1 MKEKIIRKAREM
13 FFRYG
18 FKDVTMDEIAR
29 GVGISKK
36 TLYQHFPAKEALIEA
51 AVDDLHQAVLR
62 YIAALEERG
71 LNPVEEFLA
80 VRDIVR
86 KVLQDIETAPAYQLE
101 RYYPDIADRMRARHM
116 KIVIDWFS
124 GNIERGKRAGLYR
137 DDIDPELAGRFFFSG
152 ILGIHNPLLFPPE
165 RFSRWTLFDRFFHFF
180 LVPLLTPAGK
190 KQLQKIDRP

>member
-51 AVDDLHQAVLR
+51 AVNDLHRSVAS
-62 YIAALEERG
+62 YIHSLEAQG
-71 LNPVEEFLA
+71 LNPVAEFLA
-80 VRDIVR
+80 VRDIIR
-86 KVLQDIETAPAYQLE
+86 RVLQDIETAPAYQLE
-101 RYYPDIADRMRARHM
+101 RYYPDIASRLKTRHM

-124 GNIERGKRAGLYR
+124 GNIERGKQAGLYR
-137 DDIDPELAGRFFFSG
+137 STIDAELTGRFFFSG
-152 ILGIHNPLLFPPE
+152 ILGINNPLLFPPE
-165 RFSRWTLFDRFFHFF
+165 RFSRWTLFERFFRFF
-180 LVPLLTPAGK
+180 LEPLLTPAGK
-190 KQLQKIDRP
+190 RQLQKIER